1 ALVND
6 QHRRL
11 RRTLASDE
19 ALAWQRE
26 HLQGNLIYF
35 ARYTSQTAVPGRP
48 HQDWR
53 RRQWNKYQ
61 DKMQRGWGTIDA
73 DLRRFGGWPRPDG
86 PEMLCRWNMQ
96 AAPPDILLTNYSM
109 LEYMLVRPIEAP
121 IFEQTKEWLAAS
133 RQHILT
139 LVLDEAH
146 TYTGAR
152 GTEVAYLIRRL
163 FERLEV
169 GPEQVRC
176 IATSASLGETEEA
189 LRRVRHFASELF
201 GHPEDRFTV
210 IRAE

>member
-1 ALVND
+1 
-6 QHRRL
+6 
-11 RRTLASDE
+11 
-19 ALAWQRE
+19 
-26 HLQGNLIYF
+26 
-35 ARYTSQTAVPGRP
+35 
-48 HQDWR
+48 
-53 RRQWNKYQ
+53 
-61 DKMQRGWGTIDA
+61 MQRGWGTIDA